1 MLSEFKLNDLRKIKF
16 GLLTKSIPSIFF
28 QKCHA
33 TRLTSRP
40 SLWATQPED
49 PVPALLHLKVP
60 KAGEFFV
67 SGNFGTFLFES
78 PKLVERQ
85 AAHSY
90 LASEKE
96 RKKGGLKQAHEP
108 DAPISYL

>member
-1 MLSEFKLNDLRKIKF
+1 M
-16 GLLTKSIPSIFF
+16 
-28 QKCHA
+28 
-33 TRLTSRP
+33 
-40 SLWATQPED
+40 
-49 PVPALLHLKVP
+49 
-60 KAGEFFV
+60 